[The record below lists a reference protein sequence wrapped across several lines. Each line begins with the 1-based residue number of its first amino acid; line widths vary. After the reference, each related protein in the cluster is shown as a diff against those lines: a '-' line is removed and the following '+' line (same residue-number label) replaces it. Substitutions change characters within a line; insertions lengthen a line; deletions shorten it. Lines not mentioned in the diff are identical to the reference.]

1 MNWETEGFLVS
12 KRKFRENANIINVFT
27 KSKGRVSGIVYGGN
41 SRKIRNYLQLGN
53 KIFLEY
59 NAKSENKIGYL
70 KTELIEPIAPKYFD
84 DKKRASGLLS
94 ISGLLNSLLPE
105 SQNYDVLYEEL
116 DSLIKNFNTENWIIR
131 FILWEIMLIKQ
142 LGYGFDL
149 LTNGIKS
156 NQSNLMKIDG
166 VNYKLPNFLAQDT
179 EYKEITDSDIRIGL
193 TLTRNI
199 YMNKFFLP
207 NNLIFPK
214 ARIQLEKYFI

>member
-1 MNWETEGFLVS
+1 MGNRGIFS
-12 KRKFRENANIINVFT
+12 FKKRKFRENANIINVFT

-116 DSLIKNFNTENWIIR
+116 DNLIKNYNTENWIIR

-149 LTNGIKS
+149 STNGTKS
-156 NQSNLMKIDG
+156 NHSNLMKIDG
-166 VNYKLPNFLAQDT
+166 VNYKLPNFLVQDT
-179 EYKEITDSDIRIGL
+179 EYKKITDSDIRTGL